1 MDPTDLIG
9 QLLAALDSAPPSDTL
24 GVLTGFLAD
33 AIGSRS
39 TSVLLV
45 DYDLNTLTPLPDGTS
60 PSRPGQPVEGTDAG
74 TVFRSQ
80 KVLRVARPERVRVS
94 IPISLRAERLG
105 VLELDLPPESEEP
118 GFLHALRTLGTCTA
132 YVLKTALPL
141 SDVLE
146 RARRREPMA
155 LLQWA
160 LQPIRGFD
168 GPAFSIARQLVPA
181 YEVGGDMFDYAVQAG
196 SLQVAVTDAMGH
208 GLHASL
214 LTTLAVNT
222 LRNERRSGAP
232 IEAQA
237 VRADQTLHAQ
247 FAGEQFVT
255 GPRSRSCHRQA
266 RRGECRL
273 AAGVPGERPGRR
285 VRAVR
290 PGATVPRISGTTP
303 RSCASTGAAPTRL
316 CPQPALTLPGL
327 PHRLQEFLAP
337 VPDLVPGRVD
347 RRPPRRRQPVA
358 PLEVTPKVKL
368 RSVVGPALGLDDGPV
383 LHETEIPPGYEVAVL
398 VEHNVL
404 LHEVGHPAGDQHLAD
419 QTLELGGRRLVVRVT
434 LVEEPTERPDP
445 PPAVPGLP
453 LDHPA
458 HRVDRD
464 ESLEQGLVE

>member
-160 LQPIRGFD
+160 LQPLRGFD

-255 GPRSRSCHRQA
+255 GLILEADLATGKLAVVNAGSPLAYRVNDRGVACVRFDPELPCHA
-266 RRGECRL
+266 S
-273 AAGVPGERPGRR
+273 PGRR
-285 VRAVR
+285 HDR
-290 PGATVPRISGTTP
+290 VPRLA
-303 RSCASTGAAPTRL
+303 R
-316 CPQPALTLPGL
+316 
-327 PHRLQEFLAP
+327 HRLAYA
-337 VPDLVPGRVD
+337 RN
-347 RRPPRRRQPVA
+347 RR
-358 PLEVTPKVKL
+358 
-368 RSVVGPALGLDDGPV
+368 
-383 LHETEIPPGYEVAVL
+383 
-398 VEHNVL
+398 
-404 LHEVGHPAGDQHLAD
+404 
-419 QTLELGGRRLVVRVT
+419 
-434 LVEEPTERPDP
+434 
-445 PPAVPGLP
+445 
-453 LDHPA
+453 
-458 HRVDRD
+458 
-464 ESLEQGLVE
+464 